1 MNNRGFTLMELIV
14 ATIVM
19 AILGTALTRI
29 LINDSQFVDKMDAM
43 MAARQVARAG
53 MSVMSLGF
61 QMVTDGGLVAAE
73 PESVTVRVPYAFGM
87 ICRTTGSNTTASLL
101 PSDSLVY
108 ADANPSGLAWR
119 DANGD
124 YNFLTGLTVAGSSDP
139 SDCTADSIKVVPGG
153 RLIVLTGASSVQS
166 GRLFYLYETIKYSFE
181 PSVDLPGKIGL
192 YRTDGLGTRE
202 ELLAPFDTA
211 AGFAFLMGQDMS
223 VTSTVPLG
231 QLNNV
236 RGLELKLIGESY
248 FIPQG
253 EAEPQT
259 FDLRTSVAFRN
270 VVN

>member
-1 MNNRGFTLMELIV
+1 MKNRGFTLIELIV
-14 ATIVM
+14 ATVVM
-19 AILGTALTRI
+19 AILGTALTRM
-29 LINDSQFVDKMDAM
+29 LIQDSQFVDKMDAM
-43 MAARQVARAG
+43 MAARQVARAA
-53 MSVMSLGF
+53 MSVMSLDF
-61 QMVTDGGLVAAE
+61 QMVTDGGLVAAD

-87 ICRTTGSNTTASLL
+87 ICGTTGSNTTASLV
-101 PSDSLVY
+101 PQDSLVY
-108 ADANPSGLAWR
+108 ADANPSGVAWR
-119 DANGD
+119 DVNGD
-124 YNFLTGLTVAGSSDP
+124 YNFLTGITVAGSIDP

-166 GRLFYLYETIKYSFE
+166 GRLFYLYETIKFSFE

-192 YRTDGLGTRE
+192 YRTDGLGSKE

-223 VTSTVPLG
+223 TASTVLPA
-231 QLNNV
+231 QLPAV
-236 RGLELKLIGESY
+236 RGLELQLIGESY
-248 FIPQG
+248 FVPQG